1 MTGTST
7 CARNFVGLVE
17 EPSVREVKLPSAM
30 IVTWNA
36 DLRTAS
42 TIIKSVKPS
51 EKRRFPHPAAPI
63 TNAKPVRPSYRP
75 PRGARM
81 ITAAG
86 NLNAD
91 PAMST
96 T

>member
-1 MTGTST
+1 MTGTNT
-7 CARNFVGLVE
+7 YARNFAEPVE
-17 EPSVREVKLPSAM
+17 GPSVRGERLPFAT

-42 TIIKSVKPS
+42 TTIKSVKPS
-51 EKRRFPHPAAPI
+51 EKRRFPHPAASI